1 DLCPA
6 LSSAPPPRAARWGL
20 PLFCHHRFQ
29 RLDVQRLFGDDVFE
43 PAILVLELL
52 QPLHLA
58 QLHAA
63 VLRFPAVVRLL
74 GDPRRATKV
83 GALPAVFALL
93 DDRQNLLVG
102 VFAPFHRSSSAR
114 RTSSYPWRIRGGRS
128 ARLRD
133 GRSRARSRLAYRP
146 VSLPKRSQRFPLG

>member
-1 DLCPA
+1 MPAADLCPA

-52 QPLHLA
+52 PPLHLA

-74 GDPRRATKV
+74 GDPMRTTKV
-83 GALPAVFALL
+83 GDLPAGFALL
-93 DDRQNLLVG
+93 DDRQNLL
-102 VFAPFHRSSSAR
+102 
-114 RTSSYPWRIRGGRS
+114 
-128 ARLRD
+128 
-133 GRSRARSRLAYRP
+133 
-146 VSLPKRSQRFPLG
+146 